1 MLKDHHGVRA
11 STTAQK
17 AGEMVV
23 KKSQTAQGHAG
34 EHLHVRGPHMEMR
47 LWENVPYGYHFAP
60 HDCAVD
66 IAGFIIKGS
75 GLWRIDGQEYL
86 TSAGDSYYLP
96 AGSMYGLTVL
106 EELSAVE
113 VLSPP
118 LRDNAETTLEHP
130 ET

>member
-1 MLKDHHGVRA
+1 M
-11 STTAQK
+11 
-17 AGEMVV
+17 
-23 KKSQTAQGHAG
+23 
-34 EHLHVRGPHMEMR
+34 
-47 LWENVPYGYHFAP
+47 WENVPRGYHFAP

-66 IAGFIIKGS
+66 IAGFITKGS
-75 GLWRIDGQEYL
+75 GLWLIDGQEYI

-118 LRDNAETTLEHP
+118 LRDC
-130 ET
+130 